1 MTEQS
6 AAAAKPGIWFWLI
19 ALVLLL
25 WALGGASIYVAY
37 FMESPTQ
44 FAQTAEDAEHREAYA
59 DYVEAIPLW
68 AIAVGVIAAAARLL
82 GALGLLI
89 RRAWALPCYVV
100 SALFF
105 LVALYRAFIL
115 GDAASAMS
123 PPHIAVEAVFLALSL
138 FAIWFAYANKR
149 TGVLT

>member
-37 FMESPTQ
+37 FVESPTQ

-82 GALGLLI
+82 GALGLLM

-105 LVALYRAFIL
+105 LVFSL